1 MNSIEG
7 FSSQPIGSLTVV
19 TKLAVKVTSRGIKSN
34 FVGWTLSGLYDQIG
48 NVTVSVIFFAKF
60 SFH

>member
-19 TKLAVKVTSRGIKSN
+19 TKLAVKVTSRGITSN
-34 FVGWTLSGLYDQIG
+34 FVG
-48 NVTVSVIFFAKF
+48 
-60 SFH
+60 